1 MPKFQEENIEDKGI
15 RLNRYLANSG
25 VCNRREA
32 DKLIAKGLVTVNG
45 KVVTE
50 MGYRVQSGEKVVYE
64 GQERNAEAKQYI
76 LVNKPKDYSLSD
88 KRKGRARNIYD
99 IIEYA
104 CWEKV
109 APADAIGTAS
119 TGLVLMTNDL
129 DVVNKINHKKH
140 FLFHLFLDQEV
151 SLELI
156 DLIKRNAELKTIKGK
171 ILDVQ
176 YANPENKTE
185 LGIETNGLDENDI
198 YNIIKHLNLRIER
211 IDRVMLAGLTKK
223 NLPRGKWRFLSKK
236 EIQFL
241 KMQ

>member
-1 MPKFQEENIEDKGI
+1 MPKFEEENIENKGI

-25 VCNRREA
+25 VCTRREA

-45 KVVTE
+45 KVITE

-76 LVNKPKDYSLSD
+76 LVNKPKEYSLSE
-88 KRKGRARNIYD
+88 KPRGRERNIYD

-129 DVVNKINHKKH
+129 DIVNKINLKKH
-140 FLFHLFLDQEV
+140 FLFHRYLNQEA
-151 SLELI
+151 SRETIELI
-156 DLIKRNAELKTIKGK
+156 KNKANLKELKGTVV
-171 ILDVQ
+171 DVQ

-185 LGIETNGLDENDI
+185 IGIETNGLDENDVYSI
-198 YNIIKHLNLRIER
+198 VKHLKLKIER
-211 IDRVMLAGLTKK
+211 IDRVMMAGLTKK